1 LRQTKIKNAKKKN
14 ISGHSVGKLR
24 VTYEQFEDTKGVIRT
39 RKSNKGRRY
48 NGKGQTLIYKT
59 LHRKLRIEQHE
70 THKNPGKTCSI
81 CDIRRVTLVT
91 NQVTSH
97 E

>member
-1 LRQTKIKNAKKKN
+1 MRRKKP

-24 VTYEQFEDTKGVIRT
+24 VIYEQFEDTKGGIRI
-39 RKSNKGRRY
+39 RKSNKGRRC

-70 THKNPGKTCSI
+70 TQKKPGKTCSI